1 MTDSIRALRAINL
14 NHLPILAELLRCRNV
29 THAAALLNLTQSTVS
44 GALRQLREIF
54 KDDLLVQKGRE
65 MQLTERAR
73 RLAPEVEQLIELSCR
88 LLVND
93 SFDPSTAESNFHVAT
108 ADYVSALVA
117 SRISKVFQ
125 AQAPKISLTLSPTPG
140 TSAKELRLGTLDL
153 IICPNRNANWEACG
167 LSKDD
172 PDFEHEVFS
181 KDEWVAIQWSGHP
194 SAGRDLN
201 PEEYFARPHAVYC
214 RTDGRNTIEQDT
226 IERLNVQQNSRFLVP
241 YFTLLPQIVVG
252 SDLIAVIPRSLATQY
267 SRSYEIEA
275 FKLPYT
281 IPPLELA
288 MIWTVKRSSNSG
300 LQWLR
305 GVIKRVVAEEDV
317 KRGRPKGDSA

>member
-1 MTDSIRALRAINL
+1 M
-14 NHLPILAELLRCRNV
+14 
-29 THAAALLNLTQSTVS
+29 
-44 GALRQLREIF
+44 
-54 KDDLLVQKGRE
+54 
-65 MQLTERAR
+65 
-73 RLAPEVEQLIELSCR
+73 
-88 LLVND
+88 
-93 SFDPSTAESNFHVAT
+93 
-108 ADYVSALVA
+108 
-117 SRISKVFQ
+117 
-125 AQAPKISLTLSPTPG
+125 
-140 TSAKELRLGTLDL
+140 
-153 IICPNRNANWEACG
+153 
-167 LSKDD
+167 
-172 PDFEHEVFS
+172 
-181 KDEWVAIQWSGHP
+181 
-194 SAGRDLN
+194 
-201 PEEYFARPHAVYC
+201 
-214 RTDGRNTIEQDT
+214 
-226 IERLNVQQNSRFLVP
+226 NVQQNSRFLVP